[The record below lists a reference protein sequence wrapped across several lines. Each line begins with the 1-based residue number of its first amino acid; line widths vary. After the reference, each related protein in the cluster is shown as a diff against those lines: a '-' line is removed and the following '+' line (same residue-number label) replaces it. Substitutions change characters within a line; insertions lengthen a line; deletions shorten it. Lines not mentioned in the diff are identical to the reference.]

1 MLETVLT
8 PVTVEDNVP
17 VVVKLPEVEVY
28 VSTSVDVQGSV
39 VVESEGAALVRVF
52 TEALTEVPVM
62 V

>member
-39 VVESEGAALVRVF
+39 VVESEGAALVRVI

>member
-1 MLETVLT
+1 MLETVLM

-39 VVESEGAALVRVF
+39 VVESEGAALVRVI
-52 TEALTEVPVM
+52 TEALTEVAVM